1 MKKTVITLIVFLL
14 MVLFLSGCGG
24 NAEEPIC
31 VEHENI
37 KVNEHDVLKL
47 LSQSCF
53 TCHNPD
59 LEIDNRVA
67 PPLFKIREHY
77 LDDETTQDEFVKSI
91 THFINNPTEENSI
104 MPGAVRNFGLMP
116 KMTFKDEDIKLI
128 AAYLFEN
135 DVASDEW
142 YARWEAF
149 NKIPKTDDEKLSF
162 EDIGLKYAM
171 GTKAILGKNLMNAIQ
186 TKGAEHAVEF
196 CNIKAITLT
205 DSMSIEFGS
214 KIKRVSDKP
223 RNSNN
228 IANLEEIKFINELKE
243 RIAKGEKLTP
253 KISEMDDKVLGYYAI
268 ETNKMCLQC
277 HGVPNSEISPST
289 LAKIKLKY
297 PNDQAINYKE
307 NEIRGIWVVEIT
319 K

>member
-1 MKKTVITLIVFLL
+1 MKKTVITAFSVLL
-14 MVLFLSGCGG
+14 GLLFLQSCGR
-24 NAEEPIC
+24 NAEPIT
-31 VEHENI
+31 VEEEST
-37 KVNEHDVLKL
+37 KVDEQVALKL
-47 LSQSCF
+47 MSQTCF

-59 LEIDNRVA
+59 MEIDNRVA

-77 LDDETTQDEFVKSI
+77 LDDETTQDEFVKNI

-149 NKIPKTDDEKLSF
+149 NKQPKTDEEKLSF
-162 EDIGLKYAM
+162 EDMGLKYAM

-186 TKGAEHAVEF
+186 TKGAEHAVDF
-196 CNIKAITLT
+196 CNIKAIPLT
-205 DSMSIEFGS
+205 DSMSVEFGA

-223 RNSNN
+223 RNANN
-228 IANLEEIKFINELKE
+228 QANAEELSFIEELKVK
-243 RIAKGEKLTP
+243 IAKGEKLVP
-253 KISEMDDKVLGYYAI
+253 KVVEHDDKMLGYYAI

-277 HGVPNSEISPST
+277 HGLANADVQPST
-289 LAKIKLKY
+289 LAKIKTKY
-297 PNDQAINYKE
+297 PNDKALGYKE
-307 NEIRGIWVVEIT
+307 NEIRGIWVVEMT

>member
-1 MKKTVITLIVFLL
+1 MKKTVITAFSLL
-14 MVLFLSGCGG
+14 LGVLFLESCGS
-24 NAEEPIC
+24 NAEPIT
-31 VEHENI
+31 VEEEST
-37 KVNEHDVLKL
+37 KVDEQVALKL
-47 LSQSCF
+47 MSQTCF

-67 PPLFKIREHY
+67 PPMFKIREHY
-77 LDDETTQDEFVKSI
+77 LDDETTQDEFVKNI

-104 MPGAVRNFGLMP
+104 MPGAIRNFGLMP

-149 NKIPKTDDEKLSF
+149 NKQPKTDEEKLSF
-162 EDIGLKYAM
+162 EDMGLKYAM

-186 TKGAEHAVEF
+186 TKGAEHAVDF
-196 CNIKAITLT
+196 CNIKAIPLT
-205 DSMSIEFGS
+205 DSMSVEFGA

-223 RNSNN
+223 RNANN
-228 IANLEEIKFINELKE
+228 QANAEELSFIEELKVK
-243 RIAKGEKLTP
+243 IAKGEKLVP
-253 KISEMDDKVLGYYAI
+253 KVVEHDDKMVGYYAI

-277 HGVPNSEISPST
+277 HGVANADVHAST
-289 LAKIKLKY
+289 LAKIKTKY
-297 PNDQAINYKE
+297 PNDKALGYKE
-307 NEIRGIWVVEIT
+307 NEIRGIWVVEMT

>member
-1 MKKTVITLIVFLL
+1 MKKTVITAFSVLL
-14 MVLFLSGCGG
+14 GLLFLQSCGS
-24 NAEEPIC
+24 NAEPITI
-31 VEHENI
+31 EEEST
-37 KVNEHDVLKL
+37 KVDEQLALKL
-47 LSQSCF
+47 MSQTCF

-67 PPLFKIREHY
+67 PPMFKIREHY
-77 LDDETTQDEFVKSI
+77 LDDETTQDEFVKNI

-116 KMTFKDEDIKLI
+116 KMTFKEEDIKLI

-149 NKIPKTDDEKLSF
+149 NKRPKTDEEKLSF
-162 EDIGLKYAM
+162 EDMGLKYAM

-186 TKGAEHAVEF
+186 TKGAEHAVDF
-196 CNIKAITLT
+196 CNIKAIPLT
-205 DSMSIEFGS
+205 DSMSVEFGA

-223 RNSNN
+223 RNANN
-228 IANLEEIKFINELKE
+228 QANAEELSFIEELKVK
-243 RIAKGEKLTP
+243 IAKGEKLVP
-253 KISEMDDKVLGYYAI
+253 KVVEHDDKMVGYYAI

-277 HGVPNSEISPST
+277 HGVANADVHAST
-289 LAKIKLKY
+289 LAKIKTKY
-297 PNDQAINYKE
+297 PNDKALGYKE
-307 NEIRGIWVVEIT
+307 NEIRGIWVVEMT

>member
-1 MKKTVITLIVFLL
+1 MKKTVITAFSVLL
-14 MVLFLSGCGG
+14 GLLFLQSCGR
-24 NAEEPIC
+24 NAEPIT
-31 VEHENI
+31 VEEEST
-37 KVNEHDVLKL
+37 KVDEQVALKL
-47 LSQSCF
+47 MSQTCF

-59 LEIDNRVA
+59 MEIDNRVA

-77 LDDETTQDEFVKSI
+77 LDDETTQDEFVKNI
-91 THFINNPTEENSI
+91 TYFINNPTEENSI

-149 NKIPKTDDEKLSF
+149 NKQPKTDEEKLSF
-162 EDIGLKYAM
+162 EDMGLKYAM

-186 TKGAEHAVEF
+186 TKGAEHAVDF
-196 CNIKAITLT
+196 CNIKAIPLT
-205 DSMSIEFGS
+205 DSMSVEFGA

-223 RNSNN
+223 RNANN
-228 IANLEEIKFINELKE
+228 QANAEELSFIEELKVK
-243 RIAKGEKLTP
+243 IAKGEKLVP
-253 KISEMDDKVLGYYAI
+253 KVVEHDDKMVGYYAI

-277 HGVPNSEISPST
+277 HGVANADVHAST
-289 LAKIKLKY
+289 LAKIKTKY
-297 PNDQAINYKE
+297 PDDKALGYKE
-307 NEIRGIWVVEIT
+307 NEIRGIWVVEMT

>member
-1 MKKTVITLIVFLL
+1 MKKTVITAFSVLL
-14 MVLFLSGCGG
+14 GLLFLQSCGR
-24 NAEEPIC
+24 NAEPIT
-31 VEHENI
+31 VEEEST
-37 KVNEHDVLKL
+37 KVDEQVALKL
-47 LSQSCF
+47 MSQTCF

-67 PPLFKIREHY
+67 PPMFKIREHY
-77 LDDETTQDEFVKSI
+77 LDDETTQDEFVKNI

-104 MPGAVRNFGLMP
+104 MPGAIRNFGLMP

-149 NKIPKTDDEKLSF
+149 NKQPKTDEEKLSF
-162 EDIGLKYAM
+162 EDMGLKYAM

-186 TKGAEHAVEF
+186 TKGAEHAVDF
-196 CNIKAITLT
+196 CNIKAIPLT
-205 DSMSIEFGS
+205 DSMSVEFGA

-223 RNSNN
+223 RNANN
-228 IANLEEIKFINELKE
+228 QANAEELSFIEELKVK
-243 RIAKGEKLTP
+243 IAKGEKLVP
-253 KISEMDDKVLGYYAI
+253 KVVEHDDKMVGYYAI

-277 HGVPNSEISPST
+277 HGVANADVHAST
-289 LAKIKLKY
+289 LAKIKTKY
-297 PNDQAINYKE
+297 PNDKALGYKE
-307 NEIRGIWVVEIT
+307 NEIRGIWVVEMT

>member
-1 MKKTVITLIVFLL
+1 MKKTVITAFSVLL
-14 MVLFLSGCGG
+14 GLLFLQSCGR
-24 NAEEPIC
+24 NAEPIT
-31 VEHENI
+31 VEEEST
-37 KVNEHDVLKL
+37 KVDEQVALKL
-47 LSQSCF
+47 MSQTCF

-59 LEIDNRVA
+59 MEIDNRVA

-77 LDDETTQDEFVKSI
+77 LDDETTQDEFVKNI
-91 THFINNPTEENSI
+91 TYFINNPTEENSI
-104 MPGAVRNFGLMP
+104 ILGAVRNFGLMP

-149 NKIPKTDDEKLSF
+149 NKQPKTDEEKLSF
-162 EDIGLKYAM
+162 EDMGLKYAM

-186 TKGAEHAVEF
+186 TKGAEHAVDF
-196 CNIKAITLT
+196 CNIKAIPLT
-205 DSMSIEFGS
+205 DSMSVEFGA

-223 RNSNN
+223 RNANN
-228 IANLEEIKFINELKE
+228 QANAEELSFIEELKVK
-243 RIAKGEKLTP
+243 IAKGEKLVP
-253 KISEMDDKVLGYYAI
+253 KVVEHDDKMVGYYAI

-277 HGVPNSEISPST
+277 HGVANADVHAST
-289 LAKIKLKY
+289 LAKIKTKY
-297 PNDQAINYKE
+297 PDDKALGYKE
-307 NEIRGIWVVEIT
+307 NEIRGIWVVEMT